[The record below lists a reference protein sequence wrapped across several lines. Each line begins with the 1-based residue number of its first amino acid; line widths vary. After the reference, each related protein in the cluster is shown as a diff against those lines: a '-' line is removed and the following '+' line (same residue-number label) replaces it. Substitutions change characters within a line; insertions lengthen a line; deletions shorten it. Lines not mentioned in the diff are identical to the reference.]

1 MLGVWKTG
9 EYTWVRKLAFKNN
22 TEMAELN
29 MDDIKGVDCTSLQGK
44 VNKKDTTGYLSGE

>member
-1 MLGVWKTG
+1 MEMLGVWKTG

-29 MDDIKGVDCTSLQGK
+29 TDDIKRVDCTSLHGK
-44 VNKKDTTGYLSGE
+44 STRKIPHAT